1 LIVEY
6 ILHSMVKN
14 HRREIVLSALV
25 CAIVPSRNDKTI
37 ARVHRAARTAIRAD
51 PRSGKLNR
59 LDRKWIAAVLQHICE
74 INDGIGGAFVTP
86 GGGMPSRQQV
96 GSRSAGSRQRVG
108 CKGLQRGLSG
118 TNGGRRIAVEDR
130 GRTRWERKGSD
141 VLPVSIIIG
150 GWLTGRR
157 FAPHNSRRPIIL
169 PRLPCTNSYITRRHV
184 LPHRYIITQ
193 NSLLHTTT
201 PFRATIE
208 DCGKPRI
215 RAVHIANM
223 TIMHISIIVVITI
236 LGKLMFKLF

>member
-1 LIVEY
+1 MY
-6 ILHSMVKN
+6 SAVKN
-14 HRREIVLSALV
+14 HRREIALSVLV

-37 ARVHRAARTAIRAD
+37 ARLHRAARTAIRAD

-86 GGGMPSRQQV
+86 GGGMPSRRQV
-96 GSRSAGSRQRVG
+96 EEGGGNTGSVARG
-108 CKGLQRGLSG
+108 CNALLE
-118 TNGGRRIAVEDR
+118 TNGERRIAAEDR
-130 GRTRWERKGSD
+130 GRTRWERKGCD

-169 PRLPCTNSYITRRHV
+169 PRLPCTNSCITRRHV

-193 NSLLHTTT
+193 NSLPHTITS
-201 PFRATIE
+201 FRGLRKTARTHTGCI
-208 DCGKPRI
+208 
-215 RAVHIANM
+215 VNM
-223 TIMHISIIVVITI
+223 TIMSMWL
-236 LGKLMFKLF
+236 LGVSANSFKSF

>member
-1 LIVEY
+1 M
-6 ILHSMVKN
+6 SAVKN
-14 HRREIVLSALV
+14 HRREIALSALL

-37 ARVHRAARTAIRAD
+37 ARLHRAARTAIRAD

-86 GGGMPSRQQV
+86 GGGMPSRRQV
-96 GSRSAGSRQRVG
+96 GGWKHGVG

-118 TNGGRRIAVEDR
+118 TNGGRRIAAEDR
-130 GRTRWERKGSD
+130 GSARWERKGSD

-193 NSLLHTTT
+193 NSLPHITT
-201 PFRATIE
+201 PFRGLRKTANT
-208 DCGKPRI
+208 RI
-215 RAVHIANM
+215 IRIANM
-223 TIMHISIIVVITI
+223 TIIRMRLSVSANS
-236 LGKLMFKLF
+236 FKLL